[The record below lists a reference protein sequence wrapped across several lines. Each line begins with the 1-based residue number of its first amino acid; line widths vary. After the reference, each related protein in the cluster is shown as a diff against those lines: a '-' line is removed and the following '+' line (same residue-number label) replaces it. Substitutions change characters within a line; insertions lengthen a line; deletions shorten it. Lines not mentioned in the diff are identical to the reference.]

1 MQKQRLKNK
10 IALVTGAARG
20 IGFGIAGKYVE
31 EGAKVV
37 SCRCSG
43 KTEGSNAAKKL
54 GTAAGFYQI
63 GFEKQK
69 FYFSDGRQ
77 NSRRIWSY

>member
-20 IGFGIAGKYVE
+20 IGFGIAEKYVE

-37 SCRCSG
+37 IADVLE
-43 KTEGSNAAKKL
+43 TDL
-54 GTAAGFYQI
+54 ML
-63 GFEKQK
+63 QK
-69 FYFSDGRQ
+69 S
-77 NSRRIWSY
+77 

>member
-20 IGFGIAGKYVE
+20 IGFGIAEKYVD

-37 SCRCSG
+37 IADVLE
-43 KTEGSNAAKKL
+43 TEGSNAAKKL

-63 GFEKQK
+63 
-69 FYFSDGRQ
+69 DLR
-77 NSRRIWSY
+77 SRSSIFQMADRIHEE